1 MATDTIYCMSCP
13 TRACSYVCCDGA
25 CPCSG
30 RMGEQELERADQ
42 CLRYEVILHAQLL
55 HAGSPSLACTSM
67 WLFLQLLI
75 PC

>member
-1 MATDTIYCMSCP
+1 MQLCVLRRGLPMLWAHGASKSWSAQTS
-13 TRACSYVCCDGA
+13 ACA
-25 CPCSG
+25 M
-30 RMGEQELERADQ
+30 R
-42 CLRYEVILHAQLL
+42 VILHAQLL